1 MPGDGNVGG
10 RFFDFKGVRLRVDG
24 ACRGQYADVAR
35 EREMAHR
42 FDGGAYH
49 SQHAAGGVEA
59 CEVYF
64 LNGFECFGRGGVAG
78 QYDEM
83 AAVAEER
90 LDGLERVA
98 VDDFEGMAA
107 VGGARVVAQIDLV
120 VLGEQLS
127 DLPQVSQPAVA

>member
-1 MPGDGNVGG
+1 
-10 RFFDFKGVRLRVDG
+10 
-24 ACRGQYADVAR
+24 
-35 EREMAHR
+35 MAHR

-90 LDGLERVA
+90 LDGLDLE
-98 VDDFEGMAA
+98 A
-107 VGGARVVAQIDLV
+107 VGLG
-120 VLGEQLS
+120 VLGEQLT
-127 DLPQVSQPAVA
+127 DLPQDSQPAVA